1 MTRPCK
7 HYIHRVLNARSL
19 YYIGFIFKESM
30 TLTQRQ
36 IESFEKNGYLVL
48 ENFISKNE
56 CNNLKVRATEIVK
69 DFDYTES
76 FTIFTT
82 NEQTRHSDRFFLE
95 SGDKIRCFFEEE
107 AFDDNGD
114 LIQPK
119 DLSINKIGHAMH
131 DLDPVFDSFSRTE
144 ALEAVAKDVGF
155 EDPKILQSMYIFKQ
169 PKIGGEVS
177 CHQDATFLYTEPVS
191 VKGFWFALE
200 DASQEN
206 GCMWA
211 IPGGHRNN
219 LKSRFYRNKKGDG
232 TEMEIL
238 DNSPWDM
245 SKLVPLEVSAG
256 TMVIL
261 HGLLPHMSYANRSNI
276 TRHAYTMHL
285 IEGSA
290 DYPEWNW
297 LQRSSEMPLRG
308 F

>member
-56 CNNLKVRATEIVK
+56 YNNLRVRAKEIVK

-155 EDPKILQSMYIFKQ
+155 EDPRILQSMYIFKQ

-206 GCMWA
+206 GCMWV